1 MTPDDV
7 ARPADGATAARP
19 DFGSHRRAWQ
29 EYTRSPWGRIR
40 YAVVAHTLRHNLS
53 GLAPADG
60 GPGLRVLDVAGGD
73 GLDAL
78 PLARAGHRVTVL
90 DTAPELL
97 ADAAAAAA
105 ADDVALTCVGAGVD
119 DLPALDLP
127 PFDVVLC
134 HFLLQYRDDPA
145 RTLALLAA
153 AVRAGG
159 LVSLAAPN
167 QASEVLVRAARLLDP
182 ASALAALTE
191 TTQHGV
197 TFATETRWVDPDDTA
212 RQLRALGFDA
222 VARYGIRT
230 VTDLVADDDL
240 KHDPV
245 FYADLERLELALCDR
260 EPYVRTAR
268 MWQIVARRTA

>member
-1 MTPDDV
+1 VTADDS
-7 ARPADGATAARP
+7 ARATAALP
-19 DFGSHRRAWQ
+19 DFDAHRRAWQ
-29 EYTRSPWGRIR
+29 SYTTSPWGRIR
-40 YAVVAHTLRHNLS
+40 YAVVADTLRRS
-53 GLAPADG
+53 ITGLAPADG
-60 GPGLRVLDVAGGD
+60 GAGLRILDVAGGD

-78 PLARAGHRVTVL
+78 PLARAGHRVTIL
-90 DTAPELL
+90 DTAPDLL
-97 ADAAAAAA
+97 ADAAASAAE
-105 ADDVALTCVGAGVD
+105 ADVPLTCLEAGVD

-134 HFLLQYRDDPA
+134 HFLLHYRADPPQ
-145 RTLALLAA
+145 TLALLAP
-153 AVRAGG
+153 AVRPGG
-159 LVSLAAPN
+159 LVSLTAPN
-167 QASEVLVRAARLLDP
+167 QASEVLVRTARLLDP

-191 TTQHGV
+191 TTQHGA
-197 TFATETRWVDPDDTA
+197 TFATDTRWVDPDHTA
-212 RQLRALGFDA
+212 RQLHALGFDT

-240 KHDPV
+240 KHDPA